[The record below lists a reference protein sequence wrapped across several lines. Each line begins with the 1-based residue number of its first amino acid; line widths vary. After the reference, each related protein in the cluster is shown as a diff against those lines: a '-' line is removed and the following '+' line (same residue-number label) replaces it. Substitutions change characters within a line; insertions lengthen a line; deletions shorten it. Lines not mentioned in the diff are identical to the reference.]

1 MSKDSALVQKID
13 ELFSVNKKDKL
24 PLIYKWSKE
33 GSINENDFTLLI
45 SIIVEEDVEQER
57 RNNGDWFNQFQEVDD
72 FVFNSLDVDRVI
84 VNKETPSQNTI
95 ANIKQLI
102 QSWKPNRRTH
112 A

>member
-57 RNNGDWFNQFQEVDD
+57 RNNGDWFNQSPRSRRLCFQ
-72 FVFNSLDVDRVI
+72 
-84 VNKETPSQNTI
+84 
-95 ANIKQLI
+95 
-102 QSWKPNRRTH
+102 
-112 A
+112 